1 MKRFDPFADRL
12 SRDIRNDLSEALM
25 NSLRRLDLA
34 PAQEVADRYLATDLE
49 PIYRQYIYDRMQ
61 RYGRAL
67 ERIGRQHFDD
77 AFHRALVLW
86 DEELFFEVH
95 EILEHAWMNAAG
107 KRKLIL
113 QAMIRA
119 AGMYVQLD
127 RGNTKGATSMAAK
140 AVAAFEVNRSEV
152 PDFFDLDLLLSKLRG
167 VDPVPPKLTT
177 GA

>member
-1 MKRFDPFADRL
+1 
-12 SRDIRNDLSEALM
+12 M

-34 PAQEVADRYLATDLE
+34 PAQKIAERYLATDLE
-49 PIYRQYIYDRMQ
+49 PIHRQYIDDHMQ
-61 RYGRAL
+61 RYSRAL
-67 ERIGRQHFDD
+67 ERIRLQYIHDD
-77 AFHRALVLW
+77 FRRALVLW

-95 EILEHAWMNAAG
+95 EILEHTWMNAAG

-119 AGMYVQLD
+119 AGMYIHLEH
-127 RGNTKGATSMAAK
+127 GNTKGATSMAAK

-152 PDFFDLDLLLSKLRG
+152 PDFLDLDLLLSKLRR

>member
-1 MKRFDPFADRL
+1 MKRFDPFSDRL
-12 SRDIRNDLSEALM
+12 CRDIRNDLSEALM
-25 NSLRRLDLA
+25 DALRRLDPA
-34 PAQEVADRYLATDLE
+34 PLQRVADRYLATDPE
-49 PIYRQYIYDRMQ
+49 PVYRQYIEDRMQ

-67 ERIGRQHFDD
+67 QCIEQQHLDD
-77 AFHRALVLW
+77 AFARALVLW

-95 EILEHAWMNAAG
+95 EILEHAWMDAKG
-107 KRKLIL
+107 QTKLIL

-127 RGNTKGATSMAAK
+127 HGNTKGATSMAAK
-140 AVAAFEVNRSEV
+140 AVAAFEANRTEV
-152 PDFFDLDLLLSKLRG
+152 PGIFDLDLLLNKLRN